1 MCPCRDARV
10 LSATVEVIAIL
21 VNSKACA
28 RACVVLELAQVRDW
42 QSQLLAVPRSPVLN
56 HLLLI
61 VALDVEKPVVCPK
74 ELRNARGV
82 QLRNL
87 RLEGAHSISS
97 SSGIEACRRECPCW
111 PTTVLEMHGMVC
123 ES

>member
-1 MCPCRDARV
+1 
-10 LSATVEVIAIL
+10 
-21 VNSKACA
+21 
-28 RACVVLELAQVRDW
+28 
-42 QSQLLAVPRSPVLN
+42 LAVPAVGSSKKSSPEFSLLN
-56 HLLLI
+56 
-61 VALDVEKPVVCPK
+61 ALDVEKPVVCPE